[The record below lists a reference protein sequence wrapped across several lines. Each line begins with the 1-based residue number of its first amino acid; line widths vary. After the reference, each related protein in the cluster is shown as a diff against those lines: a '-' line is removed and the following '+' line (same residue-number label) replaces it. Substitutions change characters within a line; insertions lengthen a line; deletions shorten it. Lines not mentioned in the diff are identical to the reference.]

1 MQNINIKR
9 IGGGGLTNKMQR
21 SGNSGY
27 VMLLHCLSTLG
38 YDCRH
43 L

>member
-9 IGGGGLTNKMQR
+9 ILTNKMQR

-27 VMLLHCLSTLG
+27 VMLLHCLSTLR

>member
-1 MQNINIKR
+1 MQNINIKKNR
-9 IGGGGLTNKMQR
+9 GGLTNKMQR

>member
-1 MQNINIKR
+1 MQNSNIKR
-9 IGGGGLTNKMQR
+9 IGGGVTNKMQR